1 MQNAN
6 RLTAFLNRAVTLL
19 DYAERD
25 AQAAREIRAA
35 LERQGTRIGDY
46 GTPIA
51 GQAFARNLILVTAN
65 APEFER
71 VRGPVVRRW
80 WAKSW
85 RSIPLITTWCST
97 PPP

>member
-1 MQNAN
+1 VQNAN

-51 GQAFARNLILVTAN
+51 GQAFARNLILVTAHTR
-65 APEFER
+65 EFER
-71 VRGPVVRRW
+71 VKG
-80 WAKSW
+80 
-85 RSIPLITTWCST
+85 LIIEDWTA
-97 PPP
+97 